1 MTQPAMGGQPP
12 IPPGIFATKRIRRAL
27 TLTEYLR
34 AAEQAE
40 APMAVPEE
48 GVLPSFI
55 VAERC
60 SSFGPKYLGGAEGG
74 GSAPSPLAAGAS
86 PDIDDA

>member
-1 MTQPAMGGQPP
+1 
-12 IPPGIFATKRIRRAL
+12 
-27 TLTEYLR
+27 
-34 AAEQAE
+34 
-40 APMAVPEE
+40 MAVPEE